1 MKIATIDGLIWFR
14 IQINI
19 YERENTIAA
28 VKEIVRND
36 SLARIDETNYTQES
50 SLLLK
55 VTMIFVD

>member
-1 MKIATIDGLIWFR
+1 MNG
-14 IQINI
+14 
-19 YERENTIAA
+19 ENTIAA